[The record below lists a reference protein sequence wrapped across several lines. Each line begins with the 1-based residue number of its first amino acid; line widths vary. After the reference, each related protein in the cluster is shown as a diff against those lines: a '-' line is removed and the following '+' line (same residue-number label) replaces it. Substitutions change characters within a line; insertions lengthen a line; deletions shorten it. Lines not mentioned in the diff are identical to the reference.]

1 MSPAAP
7 AGGRSAGELRREG
20 LHHIGN
26 STHWIVLEGVAILTD
41 PWVQEPADGIVAHRV
56 PPVPFPADPDV
67 VLISHSHGDHFDPA
81 ALAQL
86 DPGASVV
93 LPEGRLAS
101 RATAIGFRDVR
112 AVRPGQRLEDVRGLS
127 IDVVKG
133 RHTVPEV
140 CYRVERRGRAF
151 FFGGDTMLTP
161 EIEALAARKPVAFA
175 VLPGERSSLLGLQ
188 FVMTPEEAVGLARRL
203 GASRAVLTHHEQK
216 VVRRWPFGWA
226 VRVPAP
232 DRGEFPDWFKVP
244 VPGEFVAFPWETA
257 LALEVAG

>member
-1 MSPAAP
+1 MTDD
-7 AGGRSAGELRREG
+7 LRREG

-41 PWVQEPADGIVAHRV
+41 PWVQEPADGVVAHRL
-56 PPVPFPADPDV
+56 PPAPLPADPDV

-81 ALAQL
+81 ALAQV
-86 DPGASVV
+86 DSGAAVV
-93 LPEGRLAS
+93 VPEGRLAA
-101 RATAIGFRDVR
+101 RAAAIGFRDVR

-161 EIEALAARKPVAFA
+161 EIEELAAQKPVAFA
-175 VLPGERSSLLGLQ
+175 VLPGERSSLLGMR
-188 FVMTPEEAVGLARRL
+188 FVMTPEEAVGLAQRL
-203 GASRAVLTHHEQK
+203 GASRAVLTHHEQQ

-232 DRGEFPDWFKVP
+232 DRGAFPDWFKVP
-244 VPGEFVAFPWETA
+244 APGEFVAFPWETA
-257 LALEVAG
+257 RAHEVA